1 VLPRILR
8 ERWERWATIQAVDA
22 PGEGLE
28 WDARK
33 AQENERK
40 HGVSFAEARTAFRDP
55 DILLLPD
62 ELHSWDEY
70 REIAIA
76 VSSLERLLAI
86 VFTRRENRIRIIGA
100 RFAER
105 HEEQMYDE

>member
-1 VLPRILR
+1 VN
-8 ERWERWATIQAVDA
+8 A

-28 WDARK
+28 WDVEWDVRK

-62 ELHSWDEY
+62 ELHSWDEH

-76 VSSLERLLAI
+76 VSSHGKLLAI
-86 VFTRRENRIRIIGA
+86 VFTRRENSDQDHQREA
-100 RFAER
+100 RRTAR
-105 HEEQMYDE
+105 RADVR